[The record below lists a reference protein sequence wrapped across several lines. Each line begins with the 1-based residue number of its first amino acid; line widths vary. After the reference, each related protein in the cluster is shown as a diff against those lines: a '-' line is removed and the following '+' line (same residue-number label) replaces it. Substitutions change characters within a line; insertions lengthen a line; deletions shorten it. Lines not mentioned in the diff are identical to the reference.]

1 MVRSRVQSSIV
12 ARRDGMLKRTLLAQ
26 LSARLKRTIAL
37 VQRRVSDLRAHSTFR
52 HLRAESAEP
61 GR

>member
-1 MVRSRVQSSIV
+1 
-12 ARRDGMLKRTLLAQ
+12 MLKRTLLAQ